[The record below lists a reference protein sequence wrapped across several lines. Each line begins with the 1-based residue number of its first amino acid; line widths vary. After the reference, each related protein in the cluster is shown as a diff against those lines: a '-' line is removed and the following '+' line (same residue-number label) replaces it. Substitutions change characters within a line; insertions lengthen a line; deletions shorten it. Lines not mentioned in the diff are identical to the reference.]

1 MNRCCLFIGNY
12 RDEDLN
18 NHSMPTTLF
27 SKLANIP
34 NDKARDLKKTPQNV
48 AGAFSGWGSIA
59 SLCFGHFPYIFNKHA
74 MILLSGKHYHSKTK
88 IFKKFRII

>member
-1 MNRCCLFIGNY
+1 MNRCSLFIDNY
-12 RDEDLN
+12 RVEDLN

-48 AGAFSGWGSIA
+48 AGAFFSWGSIA
-59 SLCFGHFPYIFNKHA
+59 SLCFRHFPYIFNKHA
-74 MILLSGKHYHSKTK
+74 MILLSGKYYHSKTK
-88 IFKKFRII
+88 IIKKIRII

>member
-1 MNRCCLFIGNY
+1 MNRCSLFIDNY
-12 RDEDLN
+12 RVEDLN

-34 NDKARDLKKTPQNV
+34 NDKTRDLKKTPQNV
-48 AGAFSGWGSIA
+48 AGAFFSWGSIA
-59 SLCFGHFPYIFNKHA
+59 SLCFRHFPYIFNKHA

-88 IFKKFRII
+88 II